1 MLPGYH
7 TAGLLQHDLVVAM
20 ESLAQLGFRSVA
32 IRPRSGMLDWTSSQF
47 GRDLLR
53 VADAVTR
60 TGLDLIV
67 DFEPHFVED
76 PWHCH
81 GPSLASRD
89 EAEAERARK
98 SIEAWLVYA
107 EELRA
112 SLLTFGSG
120 AAPQEFEPVESVLER
135 LGNQLNPIVARSE
148 ECGIQV
154 ALRPQHGAAI
164 STVAKFERLLQWLHS
179 DQLLLAADI
188 GEMLRGHELPLADRL
203 ARHLDTL
210 ACVYLCDRKTGHPHD
225 VPLGQGDVAHDRILR
240 GLTKQQFSGP
250 VIARVEGHSELGFS
264 PAAEAIQI
272 FGPSD

>member
-20 ESLAQLGFRSVA
+20 ESLAELGFRSVA
-32 IRPRSGMLDWTSSQF
+32 IRPRSGMLDWTRDQF
-47 GRDLLR
+47 GSELLR
-53 VADAVTR
+53 VADAIAR

-67 DFEPHFVED
+67 DFEPHFVGD
-76 PWHCH
+76 PWKCQ
-81 GPSLASRD
+81 GPSLASSD
-89 EAEAERARK
+89 AAEAERARE

-107 EELRA
+107 GELRA

-120 AAPQEFEPVESVLER
+120 PATQEFEPVESVLER
-135 LGNQLNPIVARSE
+135 LGSQLDPIVARSE
-148 ECGIQV
+148 ECGIQA

-164 STVAKFERLLQWLHS
+164 STVAKFERLQQWLHS
-179 DQLLLAADI
+179 DRLMLAADI

-210 ACVYLCDRKTGHPHD
+210 ACVYLCDRKAGQPHD

-240 GLTKQQFSGP
+240 GLTEQRFSGP

-272 FGPSD
+272 LGSSG